1 MYSPNVELGGM
12 IAFLEEGNFQKLK
25 SVLLDQLPQYSVGN
39 YLVDISSYY
48 NHDYVYKTSHVRKSN
63 KDIKLIHILL
73 DFS

>member
-1 MYSPNVELGGM
+1 MDYGCVSDFFETVC
-12 IAFLEEGNFQKLK
+12 ILE
-25 SVLLDQLPQYSVGN
+25 
-39 YLVDISSYY
+39 DISSYY

>member
-1 MYSPNVELGGM
+1 M